1 MDVNR
6 LTPEEQEA
14 LSYLVNKA
22 NGGSTAPGIAP
33 PVPEDRKFGEAPPPN
48 PATVTRVIPPE
59 EWVDKQINTLSA
71 VGEANYRAGITRPK
85 KNPIEAGIAA
95 QPKYEAA
102 MRDPATLKRRES
114 SLRKTNMDEWAA
126 MSEKVGA
133 GRLVAGVTER
143 RFKVE
148 RFVAG
153 YQPKLAAHLRTV
165 DAMPDVTDADRERR
179 MVENLRGLKKIKGTV

>member
-1 MDVNR
+1 MDVNN
-6 LTPEEQEA
+6 LTPDEQQA

-22 NGGSTAPGIAP
+22 NGGESSRGVAP

-59 EWVDKQINTLSA
+59 EWVSKQINTMSA
-71 VGEANYRAGITRPK
+71 VGETNYRAGITRPK

-95 QPKYEAA
+95 QDKYEAK
-102 MRDPATLKRRES
+102 MRDPNVLKRRVEK
-114 SLRKTNMDEWAA
+114 LRKTNMDEWAA
-126 MSEKVGA
+126 MAERVGA
-133 GRLVAGVTER
+133 GRLVSGVVER

-148 RFVAG
+148 RFVGG
-153 YQPKLAAHLRTV
+153 YQPKLMGHLRSI

-179 MVENLRGLKKIKGTV
+179 MIENLKGLKKLKGTV